1 LNNLEK
7 WLKKIGL
14 EQYISIFAEND
25 IDDELLPELGEPD
38 LKEMGMSLGHRK
50 RLLKALRETNSGYTS
65 NPLSTTPIS
74 NKQENDPTSGNL
86 FRYSPGQA
94 DYQLSND
101 ASEPEKRFLSL
112 MFCDLAD
119 STRITAALDMED
131 MHALNREYQSV
142 CSEAICKFNGY
153 VARYMGDGILAYFG
167 YPTANEDDAEH
178 AVWAGL
184 EIVSSMKSMRT
195 RFNLPEG
202 LELSVRIGIATGPVV
217 VESIGEGTSGEN
229 AVVGEAP
236 NLAARMEGLAM
247 ANSIVVGPDT
257 HRLVEKTFA
266 LKNIG
271 AQSIKGYSEPLE
283 TWQVCGPLDPG
294 DRSPT
299 RHKEHLTS
307 LIGRDEE
314 QTLLQS
320 RWERSLT
327 GEGQIVLL
335 SGEAG
340 IGKTRLI
347 DSLLENI
354 LEPHQQIRIFCS
366 QNQSQSPLY
375 PFIAFILRTAGVIH
389 GDTRKVSAR
398 KLTELLRSRF
408 NYSDSLLQTILSLA
422 SVADPVKQVSDCP
435 DDNREQLDPQHSLQ
449 LLQEKIVDSIITD
462 SGYQPVLLVI
472 EDTHW
477 IDATSKKVLDL
488 LVERTQFKRI
498 MMLASFRIEKPLS
511 YSLSNVTN
519 LSLSNLTRNQ
529 SNQMV
534 QEIMTKSDLPASK
547 LLEISEKSAG
557 IPLFLEEV
565 SKSVLSLGDTGP
577 ANSESDSQSRR
588 LTDMSDISI
597 PDTLQASLLSTLD
610 RLGEAKFLAQCGSV
624 IGNTFE
630 KSLLSSITNQRGQD
644 LETRI
649 QSLILN
655 RITVRES
662 GGENYRLRFRHA
674 LLRDAAYESILKKN
688 RMALHGMIADYLSGR
703 DPENAR
709 PDLALIAYHYEKST
723 NFDKA
728 FVHWLDAGESALNSG
743 ATLEAS
749 QLLENALAIVPY
761 TNQDNIKQLD
771 MYRLSMF
778 RGRALNASRGAV
790 SREAH
795 ESFNKAVSIA
805 TKLKDIS
812 KQVDALDYLFGITIN
827 SGAIRKSLEPARKM
841 LQIGKQSQNLIA
853 LISGHQGLGMS
864 YCTLGEFDLAKSH
877 LDAALN
883 LSEKNLEGINCYPS
897 MTLDYLSYVKFF
909 MGDREQ
915 ANELCN
921 TAISSARSESEYA
934 TAIALSN
941 SCFTQMMLKNYKNV
955 LEISIEAMTLSRQ
968 RGQLMVHGRS
978 LIFNNLARASL
989 ENDSKYLD
997 RAISEIEKLYQAAEF
1012 VDLTYMLG
1020 MTAELQIR
1028 FGNLEDATI
1037 TLDRGLALS
1046 TQNEENFYR
1055 PELLRLKGQLENC
1068 RGGKD
1073 SATRALCWL
1082 NEGLQLA
1089 DSQNAMGPL
1098 SLIHQTIKQL
1108 NNQ

>member
-1 LNNLEK
+1 MYFSGFNTIPAQTLNSLEN
-7 WLKKIGL
+7 WLKEIGL
-14 EQYISIFAEND
+14 EQYNSIFVEND
-25 IDDELLPELGEPD
+25 IDAELLPELGEAD
-38 LKEMGMSLGHRK
+38 LKELGLSLGHRK
-50 RLLKALRETNSGYTS
+50 KLLKAVRESRIGNMPEPPSSNLLSG
-65 NPLSTTPIS
+65 N
-74 NKQENDPTSGNL
+74 QENDHLP
-86 FRYSPGQA
+86 A
-94 DYQLSND
+94 DV
-101 ASEPEKRFLSL
+101 SEPEKRFLSL

-131 MHALNREYQSV
+131 MHALNRQYQSI
-142 CSEAICKFNGY
+142 CSEAISKFNGY

-178 AVWAGL
+178 AIWAGL
-184 EIVSSMKSMRT
+184 EIVSSMKSMST
-195 RFNLPEG
+195 QFNLPDG

-247 ANSIVVGPDT
+247 ANSIVVGQDT

-266 LKNIG
+266 LKSIG
-271 AQSIKGYSEPLE
+271 AQSIKGYSQPLE
-283 TWQVCGPLDPG
+283 TWQVIGPLDPG
-294 DRSPT
+294 DISPAK
-299 RHKEHLTS
+299 HKKHLTS
-307 LIGRDEE
+307 LIGRNEE

-320 RWERSLT
+320 RWERSLS

-354 LEPHQQIRIFCS
+354 LEPHQEIRVFCS

-375 PFIAFILRTAGVIH
+375 PFIGYMLRTAGVIQ
-389 GDTRKVSAR
+389 GDSRKASAK

-408 NYSDSLLQTILSLA
+408 KYSDSMLQTILSLA
-422 SVADPVKQVSDCP
+422 SIADPVKQASDSSV
-435 DDNREQLDPQHSLQ
+435 DVHEQLDPQHLLQ
-449 LLQEKIVDSIITD
+449 LLQEKIVDSIITESD
-462 SGYQPVLLVI
+462 SQPVLLVI

-488 LVERTQFKRI
+488 LVERTQFRKI
-498 MMLASFRIEKPLS
+498 MMLASFRTEKS
-511 YSLSNVTN
+511 IGYSLSNVTN
-519 LSLSNLTRNQ
+519 LSLSNLTREQ

-534 QEIMTKSDLPASK
+534 QEIMEKSDFPAAK

-565 SKSVLSLGDTGP
+565 SKSVLSLDD
-577 ANSESDSQSRR
+577 SEPVKEDSDRRSRHAEN
-588 LTDMSDISI
+588 MSDISI

-610 RLGEAKFLAQCGSV
+610 RLGEAKLLAQFGSV

-630 KSLLSSITNQRGQD
+630 KSLLSSIAKQQDQD

-649 QSLILN
+649 QSLISN

-688 RMALHGMIADYLSGR
+688 RISLHGKIADHLSAA
-703 DPENAR
+703 DPEDTR
-709 PDLALIAYHYEKST
+709 SDFALIAYHYEKSM

-728 FVHWLDAGESALNSG
+728 FINWLDAGESALNSG
-743 ATLEAS
+743 ATLEAA
-749 QLLENALAIVPY
+749 QLLEKAHTIVPD
-761 TNQDNIKQLD
+761 TNRTKITPEN
-771 MYRLSMF
+771 MYRFHMY
-778 RGRALNASRGAV
+778 RGRALNASIGAV

-795 ESFNKAVSIA
+795 DSFNEAVSIA
-805 TKLKDIS
+805 TELKDVN

-827 SGAIRKSLEPARKM
+827 SGAIRESLEPARKM
-841 LQIGKQSQNLIA
+841 LQIGEESRNLIA

-864 YCTLGEFDLAKSH
+864 YCTLGEFDLAKNH
-877 LDAALN
+877 LDAALD
-883 LSEKNLEGINCYPS
+883 LSEENLEGINCYPS

-909 MGDREQ
+909 MGDREE
-915 ANELCN
+915 ADELCK
-921 TAISSARSESEYA
+921 TAISSARSESDYA

-941 SCFTQMMLKNYKNV
+941 SCFTQMMLKNYEYV
-955 LEISIEAMTLSRQ
+955 LEISTEAMTLSRE

-978 LIFNNLARASL
+978 QIFNSLAQAGLKKDSESLNRAV
-989 ENDSKYLD
+989 
-997 RAISEIEKLYQAAEF
+997 IEIEKLYQAAEF

-1020 MTAELQIR
+1020 MAAETQIE
-1028 FGNLEDATI
+1028 FGNIDDATI

-1055 PELLRLKGQLENC
+1055 PELLHLKGQLEIS
-1068 RGGKD
+1068 RGGSD
-1073 SATRALCWL
+1073 SETRALSWL
-1082 NEGLQLA
+1082 SEGLELA
-1089 DSQNAMGPL
+1089 VSQNAMGSL
-1098 SLIHQTIKQL
+1098 SVIQQTIEQL
-1108 NNQ
+1108 KSQ